1 MTHFFHSCVNY
12 VADYIDYK
20 KSKWAYSYMC
30 RDVRRAYKKISV
42 YVGMTGFAPKTSAK
56 YDVCIIVHKENK
68 KDFFKY
74 MDDLFPGVTSR
85 CLYFRNNKR
94 CRDKGCEYFNLQKS
108 YVVKSKLLKKSFNK
122 YEQSKAVFAK
132 TKQSLKGNI
141 FQRG

>member
-1 MTHFFHSCVNY
+1 MKTFFQGCIDY
-12 VADYIDYK
+12 VVDYVDYK
-20 KSKWAYSYMC
+20 KSKMLYSHMR

-56 YDVCIIVHKENK
+56 YDKCIIVHKENK
-68 KDFFKY
+68 KDFFKS

-108 YVVKSKLLKKSFNK
+108 YVVKKELLKKSLNRYK
-122 YEQSKAVFAK
+122 QSKAVFTK
-132 TKQSLKGNI
+132 TKQSLKENF